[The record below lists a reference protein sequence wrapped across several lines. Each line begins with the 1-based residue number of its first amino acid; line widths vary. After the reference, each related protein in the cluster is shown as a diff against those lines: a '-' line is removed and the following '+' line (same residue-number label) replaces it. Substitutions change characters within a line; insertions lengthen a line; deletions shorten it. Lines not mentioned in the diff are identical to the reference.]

1 MGELKDRSIQELK
14 AMAYDRIA
22 MIEAAQRELGLI
34 NQAISEKLKEPEK
47 APQGH
52 SNPQPQE

>member
-1 MGELKDRSIQELK
+1 
-14 AMAYDRIA
+14 MAYDRIA